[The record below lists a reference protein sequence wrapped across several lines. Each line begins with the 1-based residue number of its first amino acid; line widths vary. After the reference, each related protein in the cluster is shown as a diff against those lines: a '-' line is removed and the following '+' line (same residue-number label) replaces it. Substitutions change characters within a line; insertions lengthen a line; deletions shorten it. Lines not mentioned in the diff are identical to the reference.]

1 MTQNTR
7 GLGCSDNDLKQT
19 PPATASMLKT
29 KRLQALLGIEQ
40 HPTSHHERWL
50 SMLGGLFGIGLVFT
64 TSLHAFGP
72 GSALVVASIGA
83 SAVLVFAAPHGAL
96 SQPWPVL
103 GGHLIS
109 AVVGVSVAW
118 LVEPVMVAG
127 PVAVGVAILAMHYA
141 RCLHPPGGATAL
153 AAVIGGPAIQALGY
167 GYVLT
172 PVAENVVLLLG
183 AGVIFNYPF
192 RWRRYPA
199 ALAQSAAAAPDAG
212 SVRTPPYAGPTS
224 TLAHSD
230 LVYAL
235 SEIDS
240 FIDVSEND
248 LVHIYD
254 LAARHAIKNREPLAR
269 IQPGRCYSNGRF
281 GAEWAVRCI
290 VDAPDDAAQDLLIYR
305 GVAGADRRTSGTM
318 RRSDFARWASYEV
331 ERDETTWRPVDGT
344 RAE

>member
-1 MTQNTR
+1 MA
-7 GLGCSDNDLKQT
+7 GGV
-19 PPATASMLKT
+19 
-29 KRLQALLGIEQ
+29 LGIA
-40 HPTSHHERWL
+40 
-50 SMLGGLFGIGLVFT
+50 LVFT
-64 TSLHAFGP
+64 AAAIGP
-72 GSALVVASIGA
+72 VGTGSTLVVASMGA
-83 SAVLVFAAPHGAL
+83 SAVLVFAVPHGAL
-96 SQPWPVL
+96 SQPWPVI

-109 AVVGVSVAW
+109 AFIGVSAAL
-118 LVEPVMVAG
+118 LVPQPALAG
-127 PVAVGVAILAMHYA
+127 PLAVGIAILAMHYA

-153 AAVIGGPAIQALGY
+153 AAVIGGDAIRSLGY
-167 GYVLT
+167 SYLLAPVLS
-172 PVAENVVLLLG
+172 NVLLLLL
-183 AGVIFNYPF
+183 AGIAFNYPF

-199 ALAQSAAAAPDAG
+199 ALARPLTRAAAPETMPSAE
-212 SVRTPPYAGPTS
+212 PPAPTL
-224 TLAHSD
+224 THAD

-240 FIDVSEND
+240 FIDVSEGD
-248 LVHIYD
+248 LLRIYE
-254 LAARHAIKNREPLAR
+254 LATRHASEEHLPADTIE
-269 IQPGRCYSNGRF
+269 PGRCYSNGRF